1 MPCLS
6 RSRRTT
12 LQMRLA
18 KREAS
23 LVIVET
29 TYDELLASGVEE
41 YKFDSTEGRQ
51 ETRRRKLDD
60 VRKQIDALTAEID
73 SITRK
78 LAGNGLVN
86 LNLRRF

>member
-1 MPCLS
+1 MSCLS

-12 LQMRLA
+12 LQLRLA

-23 LVIVET
+23 LVIVEA
-29 TYDELLASGVEE
+29 TYDELLATGVEE

-51 ETRRRKLDD
+51 ETRRRELDD
-60 VRKQIDALTAEID
+60 VKKQIDALTAEID

-78 LAGNGLVN
+78 LAGRGIVN

>member
-1 MPCLS
+1 MPCLT
-6 RSRRTT
+6 RSRRIT
-12 LQMRLA
+12 LQLRLA

-23 LVIVET
+23 LAIVED
-29 TYDELLASGVEE
+29 TYDELLANGIEE

-51 ETRRRKLDD
+51 ETRRRKLTDL
-60 VRKQIDALTAEID
+60 KAQIDSLTAEID

-78 LAGNGLVN
+78 LAGRGVIN

>member
-12 LQMRLA
+12 LQQRLA
-18 KREAS
+18 RREAS
-23 LVIVET
+23 LVIVEN
-29 TYDELLASGVEE
+29 TYDKLLATGVEE

-51 ETRRRKLDD
+51 ETRRRELGD
-60 VRKQIDALTAEID
+60 VKKQIDSLTAEID

-78 LAGNGLVN
+78 LAGNGIVN